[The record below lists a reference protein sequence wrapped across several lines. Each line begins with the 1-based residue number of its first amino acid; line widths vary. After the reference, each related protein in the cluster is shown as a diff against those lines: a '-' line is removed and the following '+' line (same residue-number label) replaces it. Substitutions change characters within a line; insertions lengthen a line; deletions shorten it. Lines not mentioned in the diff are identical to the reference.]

1 MDKAPTASIAARHPA
16 RARSTQLTI
25 IACLLLLPVLWWAS
39 RLQPPVAPAE
49 PATSQPATLLI
60 TGARVF
66 DGEAFHDGLD
76 VHIADGL
83 ILQVGAALAVPPEV
97 ERIDGRGHTLL
108 PGLIDAH
115 VHTWGDARAQMLR
128 FGVTTG
134 IDMFSDP
141 AALPE
146 IRRSR
151 ESVAAESQADLWAAG
166 EILTAPG
173 GHGTQFGIAVEPV
186 TDVASAS
193 AAVGKRVA
201 AGSDFLKFV
210 LDDGSAY
217 GRPGAI
223 PTLDVDVAAALIRA
237 AHARQKMAL
246 AHVSA
251 ARSARSVIESGAD
264 GLVHVWSDRSPEPEL
279 VAAIA
284 ERGAFVIPTLSVIAN
299 LANARPGELLIADP
313 AFSER
318 LDDGQRASLSQSYPP
333 LWQRASHLEHGLAN
347 VAALAAAGVDVL
359 AGSDAGNPGTAA
371 GPSLHGEL
379 EWLMRA
385 GFTSTQAL
393 RAATSLPARRFGLAD
408 RGRIGE
414 GLRADLLLVKGDP
427 EHDIRATRAIVR
439 VWKNGRTVNLGR
451 LDSGPRALVG
461 ALASRF
467 DRESDLLTVEGSG
480 RWQPT
485 TDAQMGGRSTVTLAW
500 VASAGGRDSGA
511 MVIRGTIAGGA
522 AASWSGASL
531 LPVSGDFSP
540 QDARGLRTL
549 RFAARGDAADYAVLL
564 LSGANGNMP
573 PAVQRFRAGPEWR
586 DHAFELSA
594 FAGADLS
601 RLRAIAIVA
610 LGPAGEF
617 ELLIDDVELQ

>member
-1 MDKAPTASIAARHPA
+1 MNSR
-16 RARSTQLTI
+16 LTI
-25 IACLLLLPVLWWAS
+25 IACLVLLPVLWWAS
-39 RLQPPVAPAE
+39 RPVPDAVPAAPAAAAAPSAFVIE
-49 PATSQPATLLI
+49 
-60 TGARVF
+60 GARVF
-66 DGEAFHDGLD
+66 DGEAFHDGLE

-83 ILQVGAALAVPPEV
+83 IRQVGAALAVPPEV

-151 ESVAAESQADLWAAG
+151 ESLAAATQADLWAAG

-237 AHARQKMAL
+237 AHAQQKMAL

-251 ARSARSVIESGAD
+251 ARSARSVIAAGAD

-313 AFSER
+313 AFAER
-318 LDDGQRASLSQSYPP
+318 LDDGQRASLGQSYPP

-371 GPSLHGEL
+371 GPSLHGEM

-385 GFTSTQAL
+385 GFTSAEAL
-393 RAATSLPARRFGLAD
+393 RAATALPARRFGLAD
-408 RGRIGE
+408 RGRIAE
-414 GLRADLLLVKGDP
+414 GLRADLVLVKGDP
-427 EHDIRATRAIVR
+427 EADIRATRAITK
-439 VWKNGRTVNLGR
+439 VWKNGQPVRLGR
-451 LDSGPRALVG
+451 LDTGPRAPVG
-461 ALASRF
+461 ALVSRF
-467 DRESDLLTVEGSG
+467 DHEADLFAVADRG

-485 TDAQMGGRSTVTLAW
+485 TDAQMGGRSTVTLTW
-500 VASAGGRDSGA
+500 TESAGGRDSGA
-511 MVIRGTIAGGA
+511 MMIRGTIAGGA
-522 AASWSGASL
+522 AASWAGASL
-531 LPVSGDFSP
+531 LPGSGDFSP
-540 QDARGLRTL
+540 HDASALRTL
-549 RFAARGDAADYAVLL
+549 RFAARGDEADYAVLL
-564 LSGANGNMP
+564 LSGTSGNEP
-573 PAVQRFRAGPEWR
+573 PAMQRFRAGPEWR
-586 DHAFELSA
+586 DHAFELSG
-594 FAGADLS
+594 FAGADLE

-610 LGPAGEF
+610 LGPSGEF
-617 ELLIDDVELQ
+617 ELFIDDVELQ